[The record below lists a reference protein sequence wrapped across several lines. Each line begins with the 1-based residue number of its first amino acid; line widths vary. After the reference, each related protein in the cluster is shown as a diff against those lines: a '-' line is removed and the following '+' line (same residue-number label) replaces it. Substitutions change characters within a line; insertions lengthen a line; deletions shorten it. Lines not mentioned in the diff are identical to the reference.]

1 MVNTKFIVPHTL
13 RVSGFLAKETKW
25 QAPFSPSHQGKS

>member
-13 RVSGFLAKETKW
+13 RVSGFFAKETQS
-25 QAPFSPSHQGKS
+25 QAPFSPFLQGKA